1 MIGNSVTRTLY
12 RLLLMAG
19 LLLAVAAC
27 QPAPR
32 AQIQVPTLA
41 ALPSLYTMDGA
52 ERVGREFLQNWHD
65 GNAERMFD
73 LISFGSRDAT
83 PRESFVAL
91 YQNTA
96 EQLTLTDIEIEPR
109 GIFRANDSVAVLNY
123 DVIFHTDMFG
133 DITNSNRDMRLV
145 VDGQA
150 QDWRVAWTPG
160 EIFPELADGGRLAVQ
175 RVQPNRANIYDRNGV
190 VLADQEGRIA
200 AVRVVRQDAP
210 DWENCIITL
219 AQALSLP
226 TADVRA
232 RLEARPPTE
241 LVDIGTID
249 EQTYNAL
256 ERQLDG
262 FCKASYEGR
271 RVRRYTDGTLMP
283 HLLGYVGFP
292 DETALEAVSEA
303 GFTRDSM
310 LGRSGIEL
318 NWDATLRGT
327 PSARLV
333 IESPTG
339 QVLRELGGMPAQP
352 GRSLWL
358 TIDSEFQADVERIVA
373 EAYTQAKDSWGP
385 GSPGASVVVL
395 DVRNGDVLAMVSYP
409 GFDNNAYNSFPVM
422 GREAAQQ
429 EIAENATD
437 PRHPEV
443 NRPAQGVFT
452 LGSVMKT
459 ITAAA
464 AADSGVYALD
474 ERYTCV
480 GTWNRDIPRSDWN
493 SGHGTLTLAGSLT
506 QSCNPYYYEAGYQLF
521 MADPDILPDY
531 ARRFGFG
538 APTGIPDIAE
548 ESGFMP
554 DPDWFFRSFGTE
566 MPFSEEVNMAIGQGY
581 VQVTPLQV
589 ARWTAAIAN
598 GGTLYTPHLVREIGL
613 IGETPEP
620 AYQVEGVP
628 TGLRPE
634 VLDVL
639 HSGMC
644 AVTNTPAGTAEFV
657 FRNSPLQSIGVCG
670 KTGTAQTGG
679 PSTPS
684 HAWFTSYAPRDN
696 PEIAVVVLVE
706 TAGQGSEI
714 AAPIARQVHEA
725 YFDLGF

>member
-1 MIGNSVTRTLY
+1 MKPPLL
-12 RLLLMAG
+12 RLLLIAG
-19 LLLAVAAC
+19 VLLAVSAC

-32 AQIQVPTLA
+32 AQIQIPTLA
-41 ALPSLYTMDGA
+41 ALPSQYSMDGA

-65 GNAERMFD
+65 GNPERMFE

-83 PRESFVAL
+83 PRDTFLAL
-91 YQNTA
+91 YQTTA
-96 EQLTLTDIEIEPR
+96 DQLTLTDLEIEPR
-109 GIFRANDSVAVLNY
+109 GIFRENESVAVLNY

-133 DITNSNRDMRLV
+133 DITDSNRDMRLV

-150 QDWRVAWTPG
+150 QDWRIAWTPA
-160 EIFPELADGGRLAVQ
+160 EIFPELAEGGQLAVL
-175 RVQPNRANIYDRNGV
+175 RIQPNRANIYDRNGV

-200 AVRVVRQDAP
+200 SVRVVRQDAP
-210 DWENCIITL
+210 DWENCILTL
-219 AQALSLP
+219 SQALSLP
-226 TADVRA
+226 TTEVRA

-256 ERQLDG
+256 EPQLDG

-292 DETALEAVSEA
+292 DEAALESVADA

-333 IESPTG
+333 IQSPTG

-358 TIDSEFQADVERIVA
+358 TIDSEFQREVTRILA
-373 EAYTQAKDSWGP
+373 EAFTQAKDSWAP
-385 GSPGASVVVL
+385 GSPGASIVVM
-395 DVRNGDVLAMVSYP
+395 DVRTGDVLAMVSYP
-409 GFDNNAYNSFPVM
+409 GFDNNAYNSFPAM

-429 EIAENATD
+429 EIAQNAAN

-443 NRPAQGVFT
+443 NRPAQGVFA

-464 AADSGVYALD
+464 AANSGVYALD
-474 ERYTCV
+474 QRYTCT
-480 GTWNRDIPRSDWN
+480 GSWNRDIPRSDWLAG
-493 SGHGTLTLAGSLT
+493 GHGTLTLAGSLT
-506 QSCNPYYYEAGYQLF
+506 QSCNPYYYEAGYQLY
-521 MADPDILPDY
+521 MADPDILPEY

-538 APTGIPDIAE
+538 APTGIPDIPE
-548 ESGFMP
+548 ESGFIP
-554 DPDWFFRSFGTE
+554 DPDWFFRSFGTV

-589 ARWTAAIAN
+589 ARWTSAIAS
-598 GGTLYTPHLVREIGL
+598 GGTLYTPHLVRAIGL
-613 IGETPEP
+613 IGETPDP
-620 AYQVEGVP
+620 AYQVEGIP

-644 AVTNTPAGTAEFV
+644 AVTSTPAGTAEFV
-657 FRNSPLQSIGVCG
+657 FRNSPLQAIGVCG

-696 PEIAVVVLVE
+696 PEIAVTVLVE

-714 AAPIARQVHEA
+714 AAPIARQVLEA
-725 YFDLGF
+725 YFDLGS